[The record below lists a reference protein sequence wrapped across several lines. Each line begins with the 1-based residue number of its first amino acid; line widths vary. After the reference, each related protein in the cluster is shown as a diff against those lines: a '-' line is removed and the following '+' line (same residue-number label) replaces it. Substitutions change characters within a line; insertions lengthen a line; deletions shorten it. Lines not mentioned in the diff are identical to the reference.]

1 MGLKKLN
8 CWEVMQCGK
17 EPGGRNVNTL
27 GVCRA
32 ARDASFDGINGG
44 KCAGR
49 FCWSVTGTLCGK
61 DIQGTFAEKRDSCL
75 NCRFYQRVQAEESVA
90 NLRNKFLRF
99 ILPGGQRQVIPK
111 MTFRHI
117 PKGERF
123 ITQGEIGD
131 QAFVIQRG
139 SCIVVVEKTG
149 ELHPIDH
156 RGEGDIVGMM
166 SLLTG
171 ERRHAH
177 VEAETDM
184 DVGVID
190 QIHFDAISSHAP
202 DMMMFLTELTADR
215 FDSRRPTAD
224 RTIGKYIATDIIGR
238 GGYGIVYKGKHAAL
252 NMPVVIKMMRH
263 HLAMDDTFSAIFHNE
278 AQIIAGLKHENIVRV
293 YDIEERFRTIF
304 IIMEYLEGE
313 SLKHFLD
320 RKRTLPPAL
329 AANFLMQICSGLDY
343 AHQKGIIH
351 RDINTSNVIIQPNDQ
366 IKILDFGL
374 ACPIG
379 TEDFGSSGT
388 LFYMAPEQIE
398 SHALDQRTDVYA
410 LGITAYEMVTGIRPF
425 PENDLQELKNMRLNR
440 EIPDPAERMPGLPEP
455 LREFIIKSCRRD
467 PNQRYQTAAEAL
479 AVLRPLAE
487 AVVRNRLEI
496 QPENT
501 SKICVTMSYDPK
513 NRTDLNG
520 LLKEFE
526 GKAQK
531 LGIQLNVE
539 RRE

>member
-17 EPGGRNVNTL
+17 EPGGRNADTL
-27 GVCRA
+27 GVCKA
-32 ARDASFDGINGG
+32 ATDVSFDGINGG

-49 FCWSVTGTLCGK
+49 FCWAVAGTLCGENR
-61 DIQGTFAEKRDSCL
+61 QGSFAEKRDSCL
-75 NCRFYQRVQAEESVA
+75 NCRFYQRVLAEESVA

-99 ILPGGQRQVIPK
+99 ILPGGQRPLIPE

-123 ITQGEIGD
+123 ITQGDVGD

-184 DVGVID
+184 DVRVID
-190 QIHFDAISSHAP
+190 QKNFDAISSHDP
-202 DMMMFLTELTADR
+202 DMMMFLTELVADR

-224 RTIGKYIATDIIGR
+224 RTIGKYIAADIIGR

-263 HLAMDDTFSAIFHNE
+263 HLAMDEAFSAIFHNE

-293 YDIEERFRTIF
+293 YDIEERYRTLF

-313 SLKHFLD
+313 SLKHFLE
-320 RKRTLPPAL
+320 RHRALPPAI
-329 AANFLMQICSGLDY
+329 ATNFLMQICSGLDY

-351 RDINTSNVIIQPNDQ
+351 RDINTSNVIIQPNDR

-379 TEDFGSSGT
+379 TEDFSSAGT
-388 LFYMAPEQIE
+388 LLYMAPEQIE
-398 SHALDQRTDVYA
+398 SHALDQRTDIYA

-425 PENDLQELKNMRLNR
+425 PEDDLRELKNMRLNR
-440 EIPDPAERMPGLPEP
+440 EIPDPAERVPDLPGP
-455 LREFIIKSCRRD
+455 LREFIIKACRRD
-467 PNQRYQTAAEAL
+467 PEQRYRTAAEAIAAL
-479 AVLRPLAE
+479 SPSAE
-487 AVVRNRLEI
+487 AAVRNRPAVR
-496 QPENT
+496 PENAD
-501 SKICVTMSYDPK
+501 SIRLTMNYHPR
-513 NRTDLNG
+513 NRSDLND
-520 LLKEFE
+520 LLKEFQE
-526 GKAQK
+526 KARG
-531 LGIQLNVE
+531 LGIQLKVE